1 MSKLALLV
9 ACVAVSAQVA
19 VGQMTAVYPSDA
31 ERSIGQHAALFQDS
45 TGLMAPEEVLR
56 TAHFAPSEAE
66 VPNLG
71 VSRSAHWIRFR
82 ILNDSDEPNLILS
95 IPYAEI
101 DELDLYHIHGR
112 IPKHIA
118 HGGRLAEA
126 ESQFGVESGFQIT
139 LPIAPSAEE
148 EFFLRVRGFKPIHV
162 PLLVATAANTSTAQS
177 TSLAWI
183 GVYAGALIAM
193 ALYNFFIFLSTRD
206 RSYFLYVGYILI
218 IASAQLSF
226 LGFGPLD
233 LLGDSAWF
241 NAHSSIIFA
250 LLAVVFGMEFARRFI
265 GTKELMPRLHRL
277 VPIFYALIGLD
288 MALYCFVDSWVGYQF
303 AQAITGWTAIYLLLM
318 GIVGARKG
326 SRQARYF
333 LLAWSAFLVG
343 VLVFVLKDAGVLP
356 FNRLTQFAMPIGSA
370 LEGVLLSFGLADR
383 INVLRSE
390 KERLIREQN
399 QVLEQKVRERTAALQ
414 ESNDTLKR
422 TQTQLVNSEKMASL
436 GQLTAGIAHEIN
448 NPVNFITSNIAP
460 LRRNISE
467 VVHVIQEY
475 RAAETAEALSRVREE
490 EARMGVGEAIEELD
504 GIIASVAEGASRT
517 AEIVRGL
524 RNFSRLDENDLK
536 EADLNE
542 GLRSTMT
549 VLGPQYRDKV
559 ELRLELGEIPKV
571 ECFPGKVNQV
581 FMNILTNAAQ
591 ATLARADGR
600 PRVVSASTS
609 LFEDQ
614 VHVRISDTGIGMNDE
629 TIARIF
635 DPFFTTKPVGE
646 GTGLGLAIVYGIIND
661 HGGSIEVQ
669 SQPGVGTEF
678 LISLPLRRE
687 RSAAKRA

>member
-1 MSKLALLV
+1 
-9 ACVAVSAQVA
+9 
-19 VGQMTAVYPSDA
+19 MTAVYPSDA
-31 ERSIGQHAALFQDS
+31 ERSIGQHAALFQDT
-45 TGLMAPEEVLR
+45 TGFMAPEEVLR

-82 ILNDSDEPNLILS
+82 IRNDSEEPNLILS

-101 DELDLYHIHGR
+101 DELDVYHLYNR
-112 IPKHIA
+112 LTKHIA
-118 HGGRLAEA
+118 HGGKL
-126 ESQFGVESGFQIT
+126 VESESIFGMERGFQIT
-139 LPIAPSAEE
+139 LPIAPSTEQ

-162 PLLVATAANTSTAQS
+162 PLLVASASSASNAQS

-183 GVYAGALIAM
+183 GAYAGVLIAM

-265 GTKELMPRLHRL
+265 GTRELMPRLHRM

-303 AQAITGWTAIYLLLM
+303 AQAITGWTAIYLLVM

-343 VLVFVLKDAGVLP
+343 VLVFVLKDADVLP
-356 FNRLTQFAMPIGSA
+356 FNRLTQFAMPLGSA

-399 QVLEQKVRERTAALQ
+399 QVLEQKVWERTAALQ

-475 RAAETAEALSRVREE
+475 RAAETAEALGRVREE
-490 EARMGVGEAIEELD
+490 EQRMGIGEAIEELD

-536 EADLNE
+536 EADLNV

-581 FMNILTNAAQ
+581 FMNILTNAAH
-591 ATLARADGR
+591 ATLARPDGR

-609 LFEDQ
+609 LIGDQ

-629 TIARIF
+629 TMARIF

-669 SQPGVGTEF
+669 SQPGIGTEF

-687 RSAAKRA
+687 RGAAKRA

>member
-1 MSKLALLV
+1 
-9 ACVAVSAQVA
+9 
-19 VGQMTAVYPSDA
+19 MTAVYPSDA
-31 ERSIGQHAALFQDS
+31 ERSIGQHAALFQDT
-45 TGLMAPEEVLR
+45 TGFMAPEEVLR

-126 ESQFGVESGFQIT
+126 ESQFGVERGFQIT
-139 LPIAPSAEE
+139 LPIAPSSEE

-162 PLLVATAANTSTAQS
+162 PLLVATAASTSTAQS

-303 AQAITGWTAIYLLLM
+303 AQAITGWTAIYLLVM

-467 VVHVIQEY
+467 VVHVIHEY

-614 VHVRISDTGIGMNDE
+614 VHVRITDTGIGMNDE

-661 HGGSIEVQ
+661 HDGSIEVQ